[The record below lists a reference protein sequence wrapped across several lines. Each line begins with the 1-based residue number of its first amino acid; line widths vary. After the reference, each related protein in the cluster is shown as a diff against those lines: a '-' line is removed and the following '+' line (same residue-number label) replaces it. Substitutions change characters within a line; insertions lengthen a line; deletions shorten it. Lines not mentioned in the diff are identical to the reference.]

1 MTDDEF
7 YAVADE
13 FVGDRDALFGI
24 GTVIADVQLDLLA
37 EDAARGIDVFDRLLG
52 PVLELGAERRTAAG
66 EGAGDAKLDLCR
78 SGIRESKA
86 KTEGQGKREPLSH
99 SFHLW
104 MKTGR
109 HSPASRRNG
118 LMSRFKPETRGI
130 VIQILASPRLPYR
143 RGGAIGTGPHAH

>member
-24 GTVIADVQLDLLA
+24 GAVIADVQLDLLA
-37 EDAARGIDVFDRLLG
+37 EDAASGIDVFDRLLG

-66 EGAGDAKLDLCR
+66 EGAGDAKLDLRR

-99 SFHLW
+99 SVHLW

-109 HSPASRRNG
+109 HIQRRAGMAS
-118 LMSRFKPETRGI
+118 
-130 VIQILASPRLPYR
+130 
-143 RGGAIGTGPHAH
+143 